1 MTTAPFW
8 QLSHA
13 PREGVALI
21 EDGGVTLSW
30 GELAA
35 QVAQVQAHLPARA
48 LLFCFCENSAASLTG
63 YLAALNAR
71 TVPVMLDGQLDDAL
85 AGSLQARW
93 RPGFLWLPEGREA
106 AGEVLL
112 RLGGYQLIATG
123 EAAPA
128 MDDALALLITTSGS
142 TGSPKLVRQ
151 SYQNLISN
159 CESICDYLAIDASER
174 PLVYLPMNYV
184 FGLSVI
190 HTHLARG
197 ATLLMTRSGPVQP
210 GFWAFVKSQQAT
222 SLAGVPYTFEM
233 LNKLRFMRMT
243 LPSLRTLTQA
253 GGKLSA
259 TLHEAFAAWAQAQDK
274 RFVVMYGASEATSRM
289 GYLPAELAAA
299 LPGAMGVAIPGGRF
313 TLEDEH
319 GAPIN
324 APDETGELIYYGP
337 NVCLG
342 YAQERACLARGDD
355 FNGRLATGDLA
366 RRDAQGVYTIV
377 GRKKRFLKVF
387 GNRVGLDELEQLVKN
402 RFVGLDCA
410 TGGVD
415 DRITLYLTDEAQAE
429 TVKSWLAQTCQ
440 LHHSAFRVVILAA
453 IPKNAAGKTLYA
465 QLEALS
471 A

>member
-1 MTTAPFW
+1 MTAVPFW

-85 AGSLQARW
+85 ADALQARW

-123 EAAPA
+123 EPAPA

-289 GYLPAELAAA
+289 GYLPADLAAA

-355 FNGRLATGDLA
+355 LNGRLATGDLA

-465 QLEALS
+465 QLEA
-471 A
+471 AGA

>member
-1 MTTAPFW
+1 MTPTPFW
-8 QLSHA
+8 QLFHA
-13 PREGVALI
+13 PRDTVALI
-21 EDGGVTLSW
+21 EDGGATLTY
-30 GELAA
+30 GELAQ
-35 QVAQVQAHLPARA
+35 QVGQVQAHLPARA

-71 TVPVMLDGQLDDAL
+71 AVPVMLDGQLDDTLADAL
-85 AGSLQARW
+85 LARW
-93 RPGFLWLPEGREA
+93 QPGFLWLPESRQVPGN
-106 AGEVLL
+106 VLL
-112 RLGGYQLIATG
+112 RQNGYQLVATG
-123 EAAPA
+123 EPAPA

-190 HTHLARG
+190 HSHLARG
-197 ATLLMTRSGPVQP
+197 ATLLMTRNGPVQP

-233 LNKLRFMRMT
+233 LNRLRFMRMA

-259 TLHEAFAAWAQAQDK
+259 ALHEAFAAWAQAQDK
-274 RFVVMYGASEATSRM
+274 RFIVMYGASEATSRM
-289 GYLPAELAAA
+289 GYLPPEQAAS
-299 LPGAMGVAIPGGRF
+299 LPGAMGIAIPGGRF
-313 TLEDEH
+313 TLEDEA
-319 GAPIN
+319 GNEIAT
-324 APDETGELIYYGP
+324 PDETGELIYYGA

-342 YAQERACLARGDD
+342 YAQTRDDLARGDD
-355 FNGRLATGDLA
+355 FRGRLATGDLA
-366 RRDAQGVYTIV
+366 RRDAQGIYTIV

-402 RFVGLDCA
+402 QFVGLDCA

-415 DRITLYLTDEAQAE
+415 DRITLFLTDETQSE

-440 LHHSAFRVVILAA
+440 LHHSAFRVVVLAS

>member
-1 MTTAPFW
+1 MTAAPFW

-13 PREGVALI
+13 PHEGVALI

-85 AGSLQARW
+85 ADALQARW

-123 EAAPA
+123 EPAPA

-289 GYLPAELAAA
+289 GYLPADLAAA

-355 FNGRLATGDLA
+355 LNGRLATGDLA

-465 QLEALS
+465 QLEA
-471 A
+471 AGA

>member
-85 AGSLQARW
+85 ADALQARW

-123 EAAPA
+123 EPAPA

-197 ATLLMTRSGPVQP
+197 ATLLMTRSGRCSPVS
-210 GFWAFVKSQQAT
+210 GRLLK
-222 SLAGVPYTFEM
+222 
-233 LNKLRFMRMT
+233 
-243 LPSLRTLTQA
+243 
-253 GGKLSA
+253 
-259 TLHEAFAAWAQAQDK
+259 
-274 RFVVMYGASEATSRM
+274 ASRRRR
-289 GYLPAELAAA
+289 L
-299 LPGAMGVAIPGGRF
+299 
-313 TLEDEH
+313 
-319 GAPIN
+319 
-324 APDETGELIYYGP
+324 
-337 NVCLG
+337 
-342 YAQERACLARGDD
+342 RACLIRS
-355 FNGRLATGDLA
+355 RCSISCVL
-366 RRDAQGVYTIV
+366 
-377 GRKKRFLKVF
+377 
-387 GNRVGLDELEQLVKN
+387 
-402 RFVGLDCA
+402 CA
-410 TGGVD
+410 
-415 DRITLYLTDEAQAE
+415 
-429 TVKSWLAQTCQ
+429 
-440 LHHSAFRVVILAA
+440 
-453 IPKNAAGKTLYA
+453 
-465 QLEALS
+465 
-471 A
+471 

>member
-1 MTTAPFW
+1 MTAAPFW

-85 AGSLQARW
+85 ADALQARW

-123 EAAPA
+123 EPAPA

-289 GYLPAELAAA
+289 GYLPADLAAA

-366 RRDAQGVYTIV
+366 RHDAQGVYTIV

-465 QLEALS
+465 QLEA
-471 A
+471 AGA

>member
-1 MTTAPFW
+1 MNAVPFW
-8 QLSHA
+8 QLTQA
-13 PREGVALI
+13 PRDAVALI
-21 EDGGVTLSW
+21 EDGGATLSY
-30 GELAA
+30 GELADR
-35 QVAQVQAHLPARA
+35 VAQVRAHLPARA
-48 LLFCFCENSAASLTG
+48 LMFCFCENSAASLTG

-71 TVPVMLDGQLDDAL
+71 AVPVMLDGQLDETLADAL
-85 AGSLQARW
+85 LARW
-93 RPGFLWLPEGREA
+93 RPGFLWLPEGRSWP
-106 AGEVLL
+106 GEVLL
-112 RLGGYQLIATG
+112 RHNGYQLIATN
-123 EAAPA
+123 EPAPA

-151 SYQNLISN
+151 SYENLLSN
-159 CESICDYLAIDASER
+159 CASICDYLTIDANER

-184 FGLSVI
+184 YGLSVI
-190 HTHLARG
+190 HSHLAQG

-253 GGKLSA
+253 GGKLSTA
-259 TLHEAFAAWAQAQDK
+259 LHEAFAAWAQEQGK

-289 GYLPAELAAA
+289 GYLPAEHAATMA
-299 LPGAMGVAIPGGRF
+299 GAMGVAIPGGRF
-313 TLEDEH
+313 TLEDEN
-319 GAPIN
+319 GAEIT
-324 APDETGELIYYGP
+324 AAQEIGELIYYGP
-337 NVCLG
+337 NVCPG
-342 YAQERACLARGDD
+342 YAQTRDCLARGDD
-355 FNGRLATGDLA
+355 FKGRLATGDLA
-366 RRDAQGVYTIV
+366 RRDENGVYTIV

-402 RFVGLDCA
+402 QFVGLECA

-415 DRITLYLTDEAQAE
+415 DRITLFLTDETQAE

-440 LHHSAFRVVILAA
+440 LHHSAFRVVILDA